1 MLICLIFKE
10 MKNHNKSLETSLNR
24 YLLANYVQIIFI
36 NLGKEPIL

>member
-10 MKNHNKSLETSLNR
+10 MKNYNKPLETCLNR

-36 NLGKEPIL
+36 NLDKEPIL